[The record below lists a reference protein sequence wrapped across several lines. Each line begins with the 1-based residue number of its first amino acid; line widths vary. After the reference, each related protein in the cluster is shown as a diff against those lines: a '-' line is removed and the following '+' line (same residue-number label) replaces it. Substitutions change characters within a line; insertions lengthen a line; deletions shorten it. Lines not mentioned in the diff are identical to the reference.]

1 MNISFYN
8 LLAFFASFGVL
19 GVVVVN
25 AETKLT
31 IIHVN
36 DPHSHLTEGSAGY
49 VDIFDKDI
57 PSEISSKNGDTT
69 NVRAYFG
76 GYPRIV
82 TAFQELSQDASDRGR
97 DVMKLHAGDAI
108 TGTSFFTLFRGDADA
123 RLMTHVCFDAFVPGN
138 HEVRTAD
145 VIYM

>member
-1 MNISFYN
+1 MNISIYN
-8 LLAFFASFGVL
+8 LIAFFASFGVL
-19 GVVVVN
+19 AVVVVN

-36 DPHSHLTEGSAGY
+36 DHHSHLSEDTGGY
-49 VDIFDKDI
+49 VDIFDNDI

-82 TAFQELSQDASDRGR
+82 TAFQEL
-97 DVMKLHAGDAI
+97 
-108 TGTSFFTLFRGDADA
+108 
-123 RLMTHVCFDAFVPGN
+123 
-138 HEVRTAD
+138 
-145 VIYM
+145 